1 MSNANERTVT
11 LLSNIDTLAPMT
23 GSLDRP
29 DPVIR
34 SAAVLV
40 RDNIIVWV
48 GESTE
53 AEAAII
59 LHGPGAPVRRINLA
73 GHIVLPGLVNT
84 HHHLYQTLTRCIA
97 QDSGLFNWLK
107 TLYPIWLGMNGDAV
121 YTSALVGSAELLLSG
136 CTTASDHLY
145 IYPNDCRIDDEI
157 RAAAEI
163 GIRFHATRG
172 SMSLGESKGGLPPDR
187 AAEDERHILRESR
200 RAIEAFHDASRYA
213 MTRVALAPCS
223 PFSVTTDLMRESA
236 RMARASGVMLHTHL
250 AETRDEDAFCLSMFG
265 KRPLDYAESVEWLGA
280 DVWYAHGVHFQ
291 AHDLARMGACGCGVA
306 HCPSSN
312 MRLASGIAP
321 IRLMLNAGVKVG
333 LGVDGS
339 ASNDGNHMLLE
350 ARQAMLLQRV
360 TDESFAMYD
369 AVSAG
374 HTRSALSAY
383 EALWLATRGG
393 AGVLGRDDI
402 AQIAPGFAADLI
414 AIDLNRV
421 EYAGALHDPL
431 AALLFCAPRGVDF
444 SMING
449 RIVVEGGR
457 LTTIETRRVVEH
469 HNALSQALIR
479 REDLPPALS

>member
-1 MSNANERTVT
+1 
-11 LLSNIDTLAPMT
+11 
-23 GSLDRP
+23 
-29 DPVIR
+29 
-34 SAAVLV
+34 
-40 RDNIIVWV
+40 
-48 GESTE
+48 
-53 AEAAII
+53 
-59 LHGPGAPVRRINLA
+59 
-73 GHIVLPGLVNT
+73 
-84 HHHLYQTLTRCIA
+84 
-97 QDSGLFNWLK
+97 
-107 TLYPIWLGMNGDAV
+107 
-121 YTSALVGSAELLLSG
+121 
-136 CTTASDHLY
+136 
-145 IYPNDCRIDDEI
+145 
-157 RAAAEI
+157 
-163 GIRFHATRG
+163 
-172 SMSLGESKGGLPPDR
+172 
-187 AAEDERHILRESR
+187 
-200 RAIEAFHDASRYA
+200 

-236 RMARASGVMLHTHL
+236 RMARAHGVMLHTHL

-291 AHDLARMGACGCGVA
+291 THDLARMGACGCGVA

-369 AVSAG
+369 AVSTG
-374 HTRSALSAY
+374 HQRSALSAY

-393 AGVLGRDDI
+393 ASVLGRDDI

-444 SMING
+444 SMIDG
-449 RIVVEGGR
+449 RVVVEESR
-457 LTTIETRRVVEH
+457 LTTIDTRRVVGH
-469 HNALSQALIR
+469 HNALSRALIR
-479 REDLPPALS
+479 GEALPVAAG